1 MPYRLEVVHVF
12 RSEHAELY
20 RRFME
25 RRAAYRGGTVYPAKT
40 NEVRGENVLTQRLGQ
55 GEALLAH
62 GTNPSSAMGILKS
75 GFSLAAAGKSTGT
88 MFGYGIYLAECMSK
102 SDEYARDDNGGT
114 FPGLMAILVCR
125 ALVGKPHVVQE
136 AGDYISEA
144 KATGCD
150 CVVGDRE
157 SKVGT
162 YKEFIFFDQRQVLP
176 EYAVIY
182 RRVYDPSKVPEEM
195 RQGTKGT
202 TGRNWQVKLQKGWAD
217 LPPDVSFDLTKAKDD
232 GKPSME
238 RPVGDV
244 NYVFDFV
251 TNKQRNAET
260 GTERAVR
267 APMKR

>member
-25 RRAAYRGGTVYPAKT
+25 RRSAYRGGTLYPAKT
-40 NEVRGENVLTQRLGQ
+40 NEVKGRNMLNDRLLP

-136 AGDYISEA
+136 AGDYIEQA
-144 KATGCD
+144 KANGCD

-162 YKEFIFFDQRQVLP
+162 YKEFIFFDQRQVQP

-182 RRVYDPSKVPEEM
+182 RREYDPSKVPGHMKTET
-195 RQGTKGT
+195 RGT

-217 LPPDVSFDLTKAKDD
+217 LPPDVSFDLSKATDA
-232 GKPSME
+232 GQTFRE
-238 RPVGDV
+238 RQVGDV
-244 NYVFDFV
+244 NYVFDF
-251 TNKQRNAET
+251 TSMKQRNAES
-260 GTERAVR
+260 GTERPIR
-267 APMKR
+267 PPMRR